1 MKIVGCMLPKE
12 EKAPFLESDAQ
23 GLRPIEAH
31 SKSPLE
37 PTLDRQPEPRKKL
50 TRAMRMNTFEVA
62 NVLKFGK
69 RSRIKAVVQ
78 ARFSNET
85 NAKLTALKPVVEAR
99 TLSRNNAVT
108 RAAPVKPRVAS
119 YQIGVRLAA
128 AVPKRLLKRS
138 VDRNL
143 VKRWIRE
150 SVRQH
155 VCRFNHTDLLLTLT
169 AKFNPKSPEDRAW
182 VKQELSLLI
191 TDALSLSRTPSKPRT
206 PWSNS

>member
-1 MKIVGCMLPKE
+1 MKIVGRMLPKE
-12 EKAPFLESDAQ
+12 EKALLFESDAQ
-23 GLRPIEAH
+23 GFLPFEAR

-37 PTLDRQPEPRKKL
+37 PTLERQPEPREKL
-50 TRAMRMNTFEVA
+50 TRAMRLNTFEVA

-69 RSRIKAVVQ
+69 RSRVKAVVQ
-78 ARFSNET
+78 ARFSNEA
-85 NAKLTALKPVVEAR
+85 NAKSTALKPVVEAR

-108 RAAPVKPRVAS
+108 LTAPVKPRVAS
-119 YQIGVRLAA
+119 CQIGVRLAA

-155 VCRFNHTDLLLTLT
+155 VCRFNHIDLLLTLT
-169 AKFNPKSPEDRAW
+169 AKFNPRNPEDRAR

-191 TDALSLSRTPSKPRT
+191 TDALSLSRTQSKPRA